1 MPDEIKPEVADDVVA
16 AADDLKALNE
26 GLPEDG
32 ETPEG
37 PKINQEEPENLIT
50 ERGAQSAD
58 PLPSPSEASKT
69 PVAAPQEPEKA
80 LPEANVT
87 PELKVAKSDEEL
99 EAELGEIE
107 PRKGS
112 HPGTVKA
119 VSVLKTKVKE
129 VNTNLREALTSLEA
143 EKAKT
148 KDLESRP
155 LPKDIEEKLKN
166 LEHFQRTFGIE
177 HDQEFTEQY
186 DKKIEAIET
195 ESLDFLKSLDL
206 SQPIEKFIK
215 DQGGIA
221 QVRYSQKL
229 IKDPQNPE
237 QTITQEQW
245 FAREILGNM
254 DGLQQRKVQKMID
267 TELDLRDE
275 RDKKVGEA
283 KKNAQSFIESRHKA
297 FAEQRDAWFT
307 EADKAK
313 QEFLVALGP
322 AAKEMEIKPDMSAE
336 DKAQAEKHNAQVK
349 YVNETFPKLLE
360 DNSPRG
366 RAATA
371 MSALQARYL
380 TEYVQ
385 EIVPRLQKEL
395 EEMTAKYEK
404 TKEFSDKVKASGRTA
419 KQSNAPIEKKKQETP
434 SHLVTDYQAMK
445 ELDNL

>member
-1 MPDEIKPEVADDVVA
+1 MPDEIKPEALDDATA
-16 AADDLKALNE
+16 AKDDLAALE
-26 GLPEDG
+26 SGLAE
-32 ETPEG
+32 ETHEG
-37 PKINQEEPENLIT
+37 PKINQPDVENPLT
-50 ERGAQSAD
+50 EKGTQSSD
-58 PLPSPSEASKT
+58 PLPLPSEPIKT
-69 PVAAPQEPEKA
+69 PVAAQREAEKT
-80 LPEANVT
+80 LPEATVI
-87 PELKVAKSDEEL
+87 PETKGAKSDEEL
-99 EAELGEIE
+99 DAELGEIE

-119 VSVLKTKVKE
+119 VAVLKTKVKE
-129 VNTNLREALTSLEA
+129 VNTSLRDTLALLET
-143 EKAKT
+143 ERAKT
-148 KDLESRP
+148 KDLEARP
-155 LPKDIEEKLKN
+155 LPKDVEEKLKN

-177 HDQEFTEQY
+177 HDPEFTEKY

-195 ESLDFLKSLDL
+195 ESLEFLKSLDL
-206 SQPIEKFIK
+206 SEPIEKFIK

-245 FAREILGNM
+245 FGREILGNM

-267 TELDLRDE
+267 NELDLRDE
-275 RDKKVGEA
+275 RERKVGEA
-283 KKNAQSFIESRHKA
+283 KKNSQAFIESKHKQ
-297 FAEQRDAWFT
+297 FNEQRDAWFA

-313 QEFLVALGP
+313 QEFIQALGP
-322 AAKEMEIKPDMSAE
+322 AAKEIEIKPDMSAE

-445 ELDNL
+445 ELDSL